1 MKRLVSRLGVLV
13 SLLLFFWKALLWE
26 SWLLSYF
33 PVLHLSLSEAFLFSQ
48 LGRFFSPT
56 GQVILRAFWI
66 TMQRYEIPICQV
78 CDSMRY
84 HAIAEH
90 FYSKHLTFNIE
101 KVSGPSDSIAGPS
114 PAKLTLI
121 TNNSPLSRF
130 PEVFYDS
137 LNLFGSKRLASLVIF
152 HLLQL
157 IPERTAAANPTHEM
171 IHGRAWHTDRKSV
184 V

>member
-1 MKRLVSRLGVLV
+1 
-13 SLLLFFWKALLWE
+13 
-26 SWLLSYF
+26 
-33 PVLHLSLSEAFLFSQ
+33 
-48 LGRFFSPT
+48 
-56 GQVILRAFWI
+56 
-66 TMQRYEIPICQV
+66 MQRYEIPICQV

-84 HAIAEH
+84 HAITEH

-101 KVSGPSDSIAGPS
+101 KASVPSDSIAGPS

-137 LNLFGSKRLASLVIF
+137 LYLFGSKRLASLVIS

-157 IPERTAAANPTHEM
+157 IPERPATPNPTHEM
-171 IHGRAWHTDRKSV
+171 IHSRAWHTLRKVHQTQFLLRIRAVYKIFHNLNFKSFV
-184 V
+184 LRLLAP